1 LHKENKREEVGGT
14 IMFIAYS
21 TKNGKVYAR
30 VVQSKWKNGTSRQ
43 IVLRNLGLVID
54 KEKGIYRNRKEG
66 LICYNLEKNEIHPCE
81 PMTLEG

>member
-1 LHKENKREEVGGT
+1 
-14 IMFIAYS
+14 MFIAYS

-30 VVQSKWKNGTSRQ
+30 VVQSKRKNGTSRQ

-66 LICYNLEKNEIHPCE
+66 LICYNLEKNEIRSCE
-81 PMTLEG
+81 PISSKG